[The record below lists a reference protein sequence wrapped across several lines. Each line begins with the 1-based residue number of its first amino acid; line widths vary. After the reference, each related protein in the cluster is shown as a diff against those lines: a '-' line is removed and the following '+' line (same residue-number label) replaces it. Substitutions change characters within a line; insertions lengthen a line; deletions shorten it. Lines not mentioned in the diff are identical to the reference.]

1 LKEAVP
7 THEIMLVARQLPLHQ
22 DPSDRMLAAT
32 ALVLDLTLV
41 TADQRLLQLKSIKT
55 LPNR

>member
-1 LKEAVP
+1 
-7 THEIMLVARQLPLHQ
+7 
-22 DPSDRMLAAT
+22 MLAAT